1 MCRYPDSNSYTFS
14 ISIHIALT
22 IMILNCGANCK
33 NEVHRYSGF
42 PIFHFTLSMHLLEE
56 YGKNVQYTTCIY
68 QNPQSAVCNWIT
80 KITWIQDLVQFYM
93 RIQDTG
99 YKFYGLISLTQRR
112 KYFWIN
118 GNLESDCFVSDSV
131 NVQSHIIY
139 AAFLAANLSIYNSTL
154 STKKRGIQSKQHQAV
169 SVTSDAFKV
178 FNDMLWV
185 HNMILIKKF
194 GANIASISAPHL

>member
-1 MCRYPDSNSYTFS
+1 M
-14 ISIHIALT
+14 
-22 IMILNCGANCK
+22 
-33 NEVHRYSGF
+33 
-42 PIFHFTLSMHLLEE
+42 
-56 YGKNVQYTTCIY
+56 
-68 QNPQSAVCNWIT
+68 
-80 KITWIQDLVQFYM
+80 
-93 RIQDTG
+93 
-99 YKFYGLISLTQRR
+99 
-112 KYFWIN
+112 
-118 GNLESDCFVSDSV
+118 SDSF

-139 AAFLAANLSIYNSTL
+139 AVFLAANISTL